1 MTSESTHSSTTP
13 TLSSTNNGPH
23 VYLVTM
29 PHEADAITAT
39 GPHVYLV
46 LSALNS
52 VAPIAEADMK
62 EHNDGLNLHLA
73 VSGEEKQLPIVPT
86 TQAQP
91 FKMLISYH
99 YYKKVDIAAVLA
111 KFPTRPMVFAD
122 SGAFS
127 AYSQGADVKVADY
140 AAWLKQ
146 WESLFT
152 TYVNLDVIR
161 DAKATA
167 VNQRYLENQGL
178 NPIPVVHTGTDLK
191 VLDDMAK
198 NYGYIALGGMVGVP
212 GPTALKWTATC
223 FKRVQGKDTV
233 FHGFGQTRN
242 DIIQALPWFSVDSS
256 SWGMGHRIGRL
267 AVWTGRKFETCG
279 VGDAQ
284 SIYKVASFIRKY
296 GGDPEDLA
304 DRSRYHRTK
313 IIPVAANSWRAY
325 EQFLRKKH
333 GAVPLPTR
341 ANKLHHYRGAID
353 DTKSQGDKGLHLH
366 LAEGSIENLLTAAK
380 GETE

>member
-1 MTSESTHSSTTP
+1 
-13 TLSSTNNGPH
+13 
-23 VYLVTM
+23 
-29 PHEADAITAT
+29 
-39 GPHVYLV
+39 
-46 LSALNS
+46 
-52 VAPIAEADMK
+52 MK
-62 EHNDGLNLHLA
+62 EHTEGLNLHLA
-73 VSGEEKQLPIVPT
+73 LSGEEKQLPT
-86 TQAQP
+86 AQATQAQP

-178 NPIPVVHTGTDLK
+178 NPMPVVHTGTDLK

-198 NYGYIALGGMVGVP
+198 DYGYIALGGMVGVP

-223 FKRVQGKDTV
+223 FKRVEGKDTV

-256 SWGMGHRIGRL
+256 SWGMGHRFGRL

-284 SIYKVASFIRKY
+284 SIYKLAPFIRKY
-296 GGDPEDLA
+296 GGDPEDIA

-341 ANKLHHYRGAID
+341 ANKLHHYRATGTE
-353 DTKSQGDKGLHLH
+353 TKSQGDKGLHLH
-366 LAEGSIENLLTAAK
+366 LAEGSIENLITAAK